1 MNLHLILMKVKN
13 KNLEPTGN
21 IFDSCEKLQILKHK
35 DTNQIKQYNK
45 DATQPKNFQAPLKQ
59 RTER

>member
-1 MNLHLILMKVKN
+1 MKVKN

-45 DATQPKNFQAPLKQ
+45 DATQPKNFQAP
-59 RTER
+59 